1 MEKAIVFGPLIFFFG
16 IFFLLIFL
24 FLRFIFKLVV
34 KSKNESWK
42 GVVTDKVHN
51 QMRDNEN
58 RHKMNN
64 FYYLVVKMEDGS
76 ERKIGL
82 SAMMWDKFNKG
93 DKLSKPKGK
102 LFPEKY

>member
-1 MEKAIVFGPLIFFFG
+1 MEKAIVFGPLILFFG
-16 IFFLLIFL
+16 IFFLLIIGFL
-24 FLRFIFKLVV
+24 GFIAKLIF

-51 QMRDNEN
+51 QVRDNEN
-58 RHKMNN
+58 PHKMNN
-64 FYYLVVKMEDGS
+64 FYYLVVKMENGS

-82 SAMMWDKFNKG
+82 SAEMWGKFDKG

-102 LFPEKY
+102 LFPEKH